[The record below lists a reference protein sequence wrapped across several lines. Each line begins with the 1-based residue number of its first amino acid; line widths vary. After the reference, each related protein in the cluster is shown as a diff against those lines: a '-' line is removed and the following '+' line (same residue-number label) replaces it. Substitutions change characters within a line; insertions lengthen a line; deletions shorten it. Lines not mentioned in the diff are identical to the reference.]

1 MISMILFFSL
11 QERLWQNKYKMNEK
25 TFSVLVGIFSILS
38 TIEFLI
44 FDVNERM
51 FIGFEDKFDVYTNGS
66 VIATW
71 VLTNKK
77 NICTS
82 LSAITVLVSVF
93 LIYCIH
99 LNSYQGLLCYALWIV
114 TYEITN
120 FSMVLLLNGIIK
132 EQFKDLGYV
141 HLVFQISRMLLH
153 FFCLPFILKHTYIL
167 YRDPKSFSKI
177 SRRRLSSITTLD
189 SWSPVGPGMMYRKL
203 N

>member
-1 MISMILFFSL
+1 
-11 QERLWQNKYKMNEK
+11 MNDK
-25 TFSVLVGIFSILS
+25 TFSILVGIFSILS
-38 TIEFLI
+38 TIQFLI
-44 FDVNERM
+44 FDLNERT
-51 FIGFEDKFDVYTNGS
+51 FIGYEERFNVYTNGS
-66 VIATW
+66 AIATW

-82 LSAITVLVSVF
+82 LSTITVLVSAF

-99 LNSYQGLLCYALWIV
+99 LNIYQGLLCYALWVIA
-114 TYEITN
+114 YEITN
-120 FSMVLLLNGIIK
+120 FSMVLLLNGIII
-132 EQFKDLGYV
+132 EQFKELGYV

-189 SWSPVGPGMMYRKL
+189 S
-203 N
+203 